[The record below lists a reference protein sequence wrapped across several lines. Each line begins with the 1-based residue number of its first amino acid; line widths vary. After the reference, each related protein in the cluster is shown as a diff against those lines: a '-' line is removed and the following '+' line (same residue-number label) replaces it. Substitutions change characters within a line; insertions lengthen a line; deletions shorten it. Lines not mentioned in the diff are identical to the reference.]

1 MKYAGY
7 SNAGLG
13 LKKAVALFSAEER
26 TEKHI
31 ILISD
36 GEIELKRDEE
46 SEQSKEEYHSASKAA
61 VDKGIKIHIIIVE
74 GMAEEEIEILDAA
87 GMTGGE
93 AYAQGKDGTLSR
105 IAGEVV
111 SEQPGT
117 GRGRRLG
124 FERSMVTRMKK
135 EEAMKCFLKKEVG
148 QASRSFVLG
157 AMAYLRKEQLPERIR
172 EFMED
177 FREVFAVCRQEKEKE
192 KGREVRFLQMS
203 LLRSRAF
210 GGCMKAIGYS
220 AGRSGRRAGGI
231 SGASVSRSWS
241 GSAWQSWQTAKGW

>member
-157 AMAYLRKEQLPERIR
+157 ATAYLRKEQLPERIR